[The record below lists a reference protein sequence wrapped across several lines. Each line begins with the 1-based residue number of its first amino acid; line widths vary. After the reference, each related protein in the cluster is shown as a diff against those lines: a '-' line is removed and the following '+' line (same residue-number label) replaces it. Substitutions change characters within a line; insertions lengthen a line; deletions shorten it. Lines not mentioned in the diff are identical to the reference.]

1 MWLQNLKELK
11 KRTGMSSKQIAEKEN
26 LPERTVARVFSGDT
40 DNPGVDTIRR
50 IIHAL
55 GGSWAE
61 IFAETG
67 AVIGGKDLATLQA
80 EVDKLTAEN
89 ALLAE
94 QLAKL
99 TQDYTA
105 LKEEARE
112 LAAENKLLL
121 TEMKY
126 KDEIIA
132 IHNHYNRKPTNWT
145 VR

>member
-1 MWLQNLKELK
+1 MWLENLKELK
-11 KRTGMSSKQIAEKEN
+11 RQTGMSSKQIAEKAN

-40 DNPGVDTIRR
+40 DNPGVDTIWH

-67 AVIGGKDLATLQA
+67 AVIGSKNMATLQA
-80 EVDKLTAEN
+80 EADKLTAEN
-89 ALLAE
+89 ERLATE
-94 QLAKL
+94 IAQL
-99 TQDYTA
+99 TQDYTT
-105 LKEEARE
+105 LKEAVRE
-112 LAAENKLLL
+112 LETDKKILL
-121 TEMKY
+121 TELKY

-132 IHNHYNRKPTNWT
+132 IHNHYNKKTTNWV